1 MSKRKS
7 LLILLA
13 IICSA
18 VVFFYAIKGN
28 NMAQNT
34 GENQPESN
42 SPPSEEPEFVVPE
55 SPLGTLALISALAAG
70 FGIFIIKNKRK
81 QESIMTK

>member
-13 IICSA
+13 IICLA
-18 VVFFYAIKGN
+18 IVLFYAIYGN

-55 SPLGTLALISALAAG
+55 SPLGVLGLISALSAG
-70 FGIFIIKNKRK
+70 FGMFRIMKKRR
-81 QESIMTK
+81 

>member
-13 IICSA
+13 IICLA
-18 VVFFYAIKGN
+18 IVLFYAIYGN
-28 NMAQNT
+28 NMVQNT

-55 SPLGTLALISALAAG
+55 SPLGVLGLISALSAG
-70 FGIFIIKNKRK
+70 FGMFRIMKKRR
-81 QESIMTK
+81 